1 MDSQK
6 IEVLSKANQE
16 DRLAMLRTMDVAELS
31 EFLTNHREFCKEH
44 HIHPFEITKALDGE
58 KQKDFISRL
67 EQCNLTLNEKREILA
82 SLRPEVKQ
90 GIDVT
95 NLPREYATA
104 IQIPT
109 RYGGQ
114 VAFEIDRDFE
124 EYRGL
129 DNLITVSPEE
139 FTPEQRKRFMEFCD
153 ICPNAEVMSSLK
165 NVAYS
170 STSSEYKEAEEWISS
185 VIDNIPSEYSQAQK
199 IAIID
204 NAIGKK
210 ISHTP
215 TDGTEAFEPQNSK
228 ALWKIISKGYGV
240 CNGVARVEQYMLKRI
255 GVESEMVSGH
265 GHHGFL
271 KLIDVELP
279 LADGETVKG
288 NTILDPTWNLARQ
301 RFGGMP
307 DNFCMTY
314 EQARKN
320 DLTSLGLDSQA
331 HKNDEKLQDATIGLD
346 EQSLRNLYTSVGLA
360 DKEGMFP
367 LKNLVEKSNA
377 INESYPNNPEENL
390 RHQFL
395 ALSQTCPEFAT
406 CQNSTISAL
415 KIILDFDELKA
426 NRCVV
431 NRVFDKKDKDKN
443 AVVYVYLDSKVSGK
457 SFFFADKNK
466 GQFVQLPQ
474 EEFINRFE
482 CYEKDLENWGGIR
495 PWEDKPKEKDSLP
508 TKEEQKGEEK

>member
-1 MDSQK
+1 MDYQK
-6 IEVLSKANQE
+6 IETLSKANQE
-16 DRLAMLRTMDVAELS
+16 DRLAMLRALNVEELS
-31 EFLTNHREFCKEH
+31 EFLTNHREFCKEQN
-44 HIHPFEITKALDGE
+44 IHPFEITKALDNE
-58 KQKDFISRL
+58 RQKEFLSKL
-67 EQCNLTLNEKREILA
+67 EQCNLTLNEKREILTT
-82 SLRPEVKQ
+82 LRPEVKQ
-90 GIDVT
+90 SIDIT
-95 NLPREYATA
+95 NLPKEYATA

-109 RYGGQ
+109 KYGGQ
-114 VAFEIDRDFE
+114 IEFEFDRDFE

-129 DNLITVSPEE
+129 DNLITVSPED
-139 FTPEQRKRFMEFCD
+139 FTPEQRKKFMEFCD
-153 ICPNAEVMSSLK
+153 ICPNAEVLSSLK
-165 NVAYS
+165 DVAYS
-170 STSSEYKEAEEWISS
+170 SSAIEYKEGEEWIAS
-185 VIDNIPSEYSQAQK
+185 VIDNIPPAYSQAQK

-215 TDGTEAFEPQNSK
+215 TDGTEAFEPKNSK
-228 ALWKIISKGYGV
+228 ALWKVISNGYGV
-240 CNGVARVEQYMLKRI
+240 CNGVAKVEQYMLKRI
-255 GVESEMVSGH
+255 GVESEIVSGH

-279 LADGETVKG
+279 LANGETVKG

-307 DNFCMTY
+307 DNFCITY

-346 EQSLRNLYTSVGLA
+346 EQSLRNLHISVGLA

-367 LKNLVEKSNA
+367 LKNLVEKSDT
-377 INESYPNNPEENL
+377 INEMYADNPEENL
-390 RHQFL
+390 KHQFS

-406 CQNSTISAL
+406 CQNSTMSAL
-415 KIILDFDELKA
+415 RIILDFDELKA

-431 NRVFDKKDKDKN
+431 NRVYDKTDKDKN

-457 SFFFADKNK
+457 SFFFADKDT

-482 CYEKDLENWGGIR
+482 CYEKDLEKLGGIR
-495 PWEDKPKEKDSLP
+495 PWEDRPKEKDRLSSI
-508 TKEEQKGEEK
+508 EGQKGEEI

>member
-6 IEVLSKANQE
+6 IEALSKATQE
-16 DRLAMLRTMDVAELS
+16 DRMAMLRGLNVEELS
-31 EFLTNHREFCKEH
+31 EFLIQHREFCKEY

-58 KQKDFISRL
+58 KQKEFISRL

-109 RYGGQ
+109 KYGGQ
-114 VAFEIDRDFE
+114 VVFEIDRDFE

-129 DNLITVSPEE
+129 DNLITVSPED
-139 FTPEQRKRFMEFCD
+139 FTPEQRKKFMEFCD
-153 ICPNAEVMSSLK
+153 ICPNAEVISSLRD
-165 NVAYS
+165 VAYS
-170 STSSEYKEAEEWISS
+170 SSSSEYKEAEEWISS

-215 TDGTEAFEPQNSK
+215 TDGTEVFEPKDSK

-240 CNGVARVEQYMLKRI
+240 CNGVAKVEQYMLKRI
-255 GVESEMVSGH
+255 GVESEIVSGH
-265 GHHGFL
+265 EHAFL

-279 LADGETVKG
+279 LANGETVKG

-314 EQARKN
+314 EQARK
-320 DLTSLGLDSQA
+320 
-331 HKNDEKLQDATIGLD
+331 
-346 EQSLRNLYTSVGLA
+346 
-360 DKEGMFP
+360 M
-367 LKNLVEKSNA
+367 
-377 INESYPNNPEENL
+377 
-390 RHQFL
+390 
-395 ALSQTCPEFAT
+395 
-406 CQNSTISAL
+406 
-415 KIILDFDELKA
+415 ILLH
-426 NRCVV
+426 
-431 NRVFDKKDKDKN
+431 
-443 AVVYVYLDSKVSGK
+443 
-457 SFFFADKNK
+457 
-466 GQFVQLPQ
+466 
-474 EEFINRFE
+474 
-482 CYEKDLENWGGIR
+482 
-495 PWEDKPKEKDSLP
+495 
-508 TKEEQKGEEK
+508 

>member
-6 IEVLSKANQE
+6 IEALSKATQE
-16 DRLAMLRTMDVAELS
+16 DRLAMLRSLNVEELS
-31 EFLTNHREFCKEH
+31 EFLTNHRKFCKEQN
-44 HIHPFEITKALDGE
+44 IHPFEITKALDSE
-58 KQKDFISRL
+58 RQKEFLSKL
-67 EQCNLTLNEKREILA
+67 EQCNLTLNEKREILTT
-82 SLRPEVKQ
+82 LRQEVKQ
-90 GIDVT
+90 GLDTT
-95 NLPREYATA
+95 NLPKEYATA

-109 RYGGQ
+109 KYGGQ
-114 VAFEIDRDFE
+114 IEFEFDRDFE

-129 DNLITVSPEE
+129 DNLITVFPED

-153 ICPNAEVMSSLK
+153 ICPNAEVLNSL
-165 NVAYS
+165 NDVAYPS
-170 STSSEYKEAEEWISS
+170 STTEYKEGEEWISS
-185 VIDNIPSEYSQAQK
+185 VIDNIPSEYIQAQK

-215 TDGTEAFEPQNSK
+215 TDGTEVFEPKNSK
-228 ALWKIISKGYGV
+228 ALWKVISKGYGV
-240 CNGVARVEQYMLKRI
+240 CNGVAKVEQYMFKRI
-255 GVESEMVSGH
+255 DVKSEIVSGH
-265 GHHGFL
+265 EHAFL

-279 LADGETVKG
+279 LATGKIVKG
-288 NTILDPTWNLARQ
+288 NTTMDPNWNLARQ

-307 DNFCMTY
+307 DNFCITY

-346 EQSLRNLYTSVGLA
+346 EQSLRTLHTSVGLA
-360 DKEGMFP
+360 DEEGMFP

-377 INESYPNNPEENL
+377 INEMYADNPEENL
-390 RHQFL
+390 KHQFL
-395 ALSQTCPEFAT
+395 VLSQACPEFAT
-406 CQNSTISAL
+406 CQNSTMSAL
-415 KIILDFDELKA
+415 RIILDFDKLKA
-426 NRCVV
+426 NRCVI
-431 NRVFDKKDKDKN
+431 NRVYDKTDKDKN

-457 SFFFADKNK
+457 SFFFADKDT

-482 CYEKDLENWGGIR
+482 CYKQDLKNLGGIR
-495 PWEDKPKEKDSLP
+495 PWEDRPKEKDRLSSI
-508 TKEEQKGEEK
+508 EGQKGEEI

>member
-6 IEVLSKANQE
+6 IEALSKATQE
-16 DRLAMLRTMDVAELS
+16 DRLAMLRSLNVEELS
-31 EFLTNHREFCKEH
+31 EFLTNYREFCKEQN
-44 HIHPFEITKALDGE
+44 IHPFEITKALDSE
-58 KQKDFISRL
+58 RQKEFLSKL
-67 EQCNLTLNEKREILA
+67 EQCNLTLNEKREILTT
-82 SLRPEVKQ
+82 LRQEVKQ
-90 GIDVT
+90 GLDTT
-95 NLPREYATA
+95 NLPKEYATA

-109 RYGGQ
+109 KYGGQ
-114 VAFEIDRDFE
+114 IEFEFDRDFE

-129 DNLITVSPEE
+129 DNLITVFPED

-153 ICPNAEVMSSLK
+153 ICPNAEVLNSL
-165 NVAYS
+165 NDVAYPS
-170 STSSEYKEAEEWISS
+170 STTEYKEGEEWISS
-185 VIDNIPSEYSQAQK
+185 VIDNIPSEYIQAQK

-215 TDGTEAFEPQNSK
+215 TDGTEVFEPKDSK
-228 ALWKIISKGYGV
+228 ALWKVISKGYGV
-240 CNGVARVEQYMLKRI
+240 CNGVAKVEQYMFKRI
-255 GVESEMVSGH
+255 DVKSEIVSGH
-265 GHHGFL
+265 EHAFL

-279 LADGETVKG
+279 WATGKVVKG
-288 NTILDPTWNLARQ
+288 NTTIDPNWNLARQ

-307 DNFCMTY
+307 DNFCITY

-346 EQSLRNLYTSVGLA
+346 EQSLRNLHTSVGLA
-360 DKEGMFP
+360 DEEGMFP

-377 INESYPNNPEENL
+377 INEMYADNPEENL
-390 RHQFL
+390 KHQFL
-395 ALSQTCPEFAT
+395 ALSQACPEFAT
-406 CQNSTISAL
+406 CQNSTMSAL
-415 KIILDFDELKA
+415 RIILDFDKLKA
-426 NRCVV
+426 NRCVI
-431 NRVFDKKDKDKN
+431 NRVYDKTDKDKN

-457 SFFFADKNK
+457 SFFFADKDT

-482 CYEKDLENWGGIR
+482 CYEQDLKNLGGIR
-495 PWEDKPKEKDSLP
+495 PWEDRPKEKDRLSSI
-508 TKEEQKGEEK
+508 EGQKGEEI